1 MWAST
6 IRYQGSVGGKLRSL
20 HWNSSSCECESGWL
34 ASGGEEGG
42 VGVSWITREDSP
54 CNSSCVESP
63 INGSLYKSNFNLRG
77 HIGGVGLKMNIICVS
92 LETLTF
98 SIISF
103 YVGKISSLEPSRR

>member
-34 ASGGEEGG
+34 ASGSEEGS
-42 VGVSWITREDSP
+42 VCVSWITREDTP
-54 CNSSCVESP
+54 CNSSSVAFP
-63 INGSLYKSNFNLRG
+63 INGSLYKSSFNLRG
-77 HIGGVGLKMNIICVS
+77 HVGGVGFKNEYYCASV
-92 LETLTF
+92 ETLTF

-103 YVGKISSLEPSRR
+103 M